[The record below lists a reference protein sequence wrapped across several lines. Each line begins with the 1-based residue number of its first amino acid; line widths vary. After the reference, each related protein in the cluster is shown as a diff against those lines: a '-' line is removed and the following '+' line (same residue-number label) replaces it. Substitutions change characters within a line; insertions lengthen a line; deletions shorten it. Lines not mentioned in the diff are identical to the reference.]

1 MAQRNLSERDVE
13 YVLTHGCRK
22 YNGGVE
28 FRFLRKRDIRPQD
41 RSEFARLEGT
51 AVVVSR
57 HINATRHPIGR
68 DEEYASTETESDVI
82 TVWRNRKHGLRHIRQ
97 KTKENFWRRKIV

>member
-13 YVLTHGCRK
+13 YVLNHGCRM

-28 FRFLRKRDIRPQD
+28 FRFLRKRDIHPQD
-41 RSEFARLEGT
+41 RSEFERLEGT

-57 HINATRHPIGR
+57 HAKGALQRRAQDDAYAGTENA
-68 DEEYASTETESDVI
+68 SDVI

-97 KTKENFWRRKIV
+97 KAKAHFWRR